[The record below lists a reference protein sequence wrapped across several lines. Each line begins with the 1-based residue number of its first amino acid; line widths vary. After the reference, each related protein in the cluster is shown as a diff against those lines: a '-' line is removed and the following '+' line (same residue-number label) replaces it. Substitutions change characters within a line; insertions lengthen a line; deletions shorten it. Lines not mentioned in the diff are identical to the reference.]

1 MSVTRK
7 NLSQDK
13 SLWTIR
19 IDGVPVVLGSKN
31 NFLNKTDSCLLQIVL
46 EAWLFLICVVAPPPP
61 PPQWGTLQS
70 FIWEGSARWPDP
82 YPFVFQ
88 LGRKGTP
95 FVYLFWQERYPFGI
109 CIEELCIPFLDP

>member
-19 IDGVPVVLGSKN
+19 IDGVPVVLGSKK
-31 NFLNKTDSCLLQIVL
+31 NFLNKTDSRLLQR
-46 EAWLFLICVVAPPPP
+46 P
-61 PPQWGTLQS
+61 T
-70 FIWEGSARWPDP
+70 DP

-88 LGRKGTP
+88 LGRKGAP
-95 FVYLFWQERYPFGI
+95 FVYLFLARKVPPLHMY
-109 CIEELCIPFLDP
+109 